1 MAQAVRSISATTT
14 QAVAP
19 ASVLRSFH
27 PGWFG
32 AVMGTAIVG
41 VGVFMN
47 PGNVAALQAPLR
59 VVGIT
64 FAILA
69 YVLFI
74 ALGIPYVLRWV
85 HHPDAAWKD
94 LQHPILGGLY
104 GTFPGGILVLA
115 VTTAAIGPALLPAD
129 VVFALVG
136 SLAVVGTLIAFA
148 ISVVFA
154 YILFVTPGVN
164 EENANGAWFIPPVV
178 NIIIPM
184 ALLPLLPRADA
195 DTARLLLVASYAAWG
210 AGFFLF
216 LMVASLLYDRLVYH
230 PLPAAPHAPS
240 LWIGLG
246 PIGVGSLALLRMA
259 QAGSGIW
266 AGSPATSGGS
276 ELSEAV
282 NALSYIGALALWG
295 FGIWWLA
302 AAILLLRKYLR
313 SSGLPFGIGWWAFT
327 FPLGA
332 YTVDTLSLARVWRVG
347 ALETVGGLLIVLLA
361 GFWLVVTARTLI
373 GVRTGEAWKR

>member
-1 MAQAVRSISATTT
+1 MAQAASSISSATH
-14 QAVAP
+14 P
-19 ASVLRSFH
+19 AAASMSVLRSFH

-41 VGVFMN
+41 VGAFMN
-47 PGNVAALQAPLR
+47 PGSVVALQVPLR
-59 VVGIT
+59 VVGIA

-94 LQHPILGGLY
+94 LQHPILGALY

-115 VTTAAIGPALLPAD
+115 VTTAAIGPAVLPAD
-129 VVFALVG
+129 GVFAIVAA
-136 SLAVVGTLIAFA
+136 LAAIGTLLAFA
-148 ISVVFA
+148 ISVAFA
-154 YILFVTPGVN
+154 YILFVTPSVN
-164 EENANGAWFIPPVV
+164 VENANGGWFIPPVV

-195 DTARLLLVASYAAWG
+195 ETARLLVVASYAAWG
-210 AGFFLF
+210 IGFFLF

-246 PIGVGSLALLRMA
+246 PIGVGSLALIRMA
-259 QAGSGIW
+259 QG
-266 AGSPATSGGS
+266 GGS
-276 ELSEAV
+276 IWGDMGNAV
-282 NALSYIGALALWG
+282 SAVSSVGALALWG

-313 SSGLPFGIGWWAFT
+313 TSGLPFGIGWWAFT
-327 FPLGA
+327 FPVGA
-332 YTVDTLSLARVWRVG
+332 YMLDTLTLARAWKVG
-347 ALETVGGLLIVLLA
+347 ALEIAGALLFVLLA
-361 GFWLVVTARTLI
+361 VFWLVVTARTLV
-373 GVRTGEAWKR
+373 GVRTGEAWRR

>member
-1 MAQAVRSISATTT
+1 MTT
-14 QAVAP
+14 Q
-19 ASVLRSFH
+19 SKNTLTVLHSFH

-41 VGVFMN
+41 VGAFMN
-47 PGNVAALQAPLR
+47 PGNIATLAPLAHAA
-59 VVGIT
+59 GIA
-64 FAILA
+64 FAVLA
-69 YVLFI
+69 YVLFV

-104 GTFPGGILVLA
+104 GTFPGGIIVLA
-115 VTTAAIGPALLPAD
+115 VTTAAIGPAILSAD
-129 VVFALVG
+129 AVFAIVAV
-136 SLAVVGTLIAFA
+136 LAVIGALFAFA

-154 YILFVTPGVN
+154 YILFVTPSVHV
-164 EENANGAWFIPPVV
+164 ENANGGWFIPPVV

-184 ALLPLLPRADA
+184 ALLSLLPRADA
-195 DTARLLLVASYAAWG
+195 ETARLLLFASYAAWG
-210 AGFFLF
+210 IGFFLF

-246 PIGVGSLALLRMA
+246 PIGVGGLALIRMA
-259 QAGSGIW
+259 QAGANIW
-266 AGSPATSGGS
+266 GDQSA
-276 ELSEAV
+276 AV
-282 NALSYIGALALWG
+282 SAVSNISALALWG
-295 FGIWWLA
+295 FGVWWLA

-313 SSGLPFGIGWWAFT
+313 TSGLPFGIGWWAFT

-332 YTVDTLSLARVWRVG
+332 YTVDTLTLARVMKVNVFEWIG
-347 ALETVGGLLIVLLA
+347 ALLFVLLA
-361 GFWLVVTARTLI
+361 AFWLVVTIRTLI
-373 GVRTGEAWKR
+373 VMRTGEAWRR

>member
-1 MAQAVRSISATTT
+1 MQAEHSISEVG
-14 QAVAP
+14 QRGMAP

-41 VGVFMN
+41 VGAFMN
-47 PGNVAALQAPLR
+47 PGNVAALQTPLR
-59 VVGIT
+59 VVGIA
-64 FAILA
+64 FAVLA
-69 YVLFI
+69 YALFI
-74 ALGIPYVLRWV
+74 ALGIPYVLRWI

-115 VTTAAIGPALLPAD
+115 VTTAAIGPALLPAGIVF
-129 VVFALVG
+129 VVVAAL
-136 SLAVVGTLIAFA
+136 AAIGTVIAFA

-164 EENANGAWFIPPVV
+164 EENANGGWFIPPVV

-184 ALLPLLPRADA
+184 ALLPFLPRADA
-195 DTARLLLVASYAAWG
+195 ETARLLLVASYAAWG
-210 AGFFLF
+210 IGFFLF

-230 PLPAAPHAPS
+230 PLPAAPHAPA

-259 QAGSGIW
+259 QAGGAQW
-266 AGSPATSGGS
+266 GD
-276 ELSEAV
+276 LSAAV
-282 NALSYIGALALWG
+282 NALSSLGALALWG

-313 SSGLPFGIGWWAFT
+313 TSGLPFGIGWWAFT

-332 YTVDTLSLARVWRVG
+332 YTVGTLTLARVWKVG
-347 ALETVGGLLIVLLA
+347 ALEAFGAALFVLLA
-361 GFWLVVTARTLI
+361 AFWVIVTTRTLI
-373 GVRTGEAWKR
+373 GLRTGEAWKR

>member
-1 MAQAVRSISATTT
+1 MAGAERSIPLAG
-14 QAVAP
+14 QQVAAP

-41 VGVFMN
+41 VGAFMN
-47 PGNVAALQAPLR
+47 PGGVAAFQAPLR
-59 VVGIT
+59 VVGIA

-69 YVLFI
+69 YALFI

-115 VTTAAIGPALLPAD
+115 VTTAAIGPAVLPAD
-129 VVFALVG
+129 AVFAIVA
-136 SLAVVGTLIAFA
+136 SLAAIGTLLAFA

-164 EENANGAWFIPPVV
+164 VENANGGWFIPPVV

-210 AGFFLF
+210 IGFFLF

-259 QAGSGIW
+259 QVGAGVWIGD
-266 AGSPATSGGS
+266 PATSSGS
-276 ELSEAV
+276 ELSAAV
-282 NALSYIGALALWG
+282 NALSSIGALALWG

-313 SSGLPFGIGWWAFT
+313 TSGLPYGIGWWAFT

-332 YTVDTLSLARVWRVG
+332 YTVDTLTLARAWKVG
-347 ALETVGGLLIVLLA
+347 ALEGFGLLLFILLA
-361 GFWLVVTARTLI
+361 AFWLVVTVRTLI
-373 GVRTGEAWKR
+373 GVRTGEAWRR